1 MTHKTEAMVIEQ
13 LVDSIKGYFSITGL
27 LLVGIY
33 LIKNPMESFLHL
45 HWVNYLGGAS
55 AILVGAITGV
65 WYSLHLLKTV
75 LPADAPSKPGWLQR
89 IVVWTLVALSFLLI
103 LTVVLGAVSM
113 SCGAMFS

>member
-1 MTHKTEAMVIEQ
+1 MVHKTENMVIEK

-45 HWVNYLGGAS
+45 SWFNYLGGIS

-65 WYSLHLLKTV
+65 WYSIHLLKTV
-75 LPADAPSKPGWLQR
+75 LPADPPTSGGWLQR
-89 IVVWTLVALSFLLI
+89 LVVWTLVILSCLLI

-113 SCGAMFS
+113 SCGQIFG